1 MLYSC
6 MYAVYIAHPY
16 YIHIH
21 ISVMLHVCIHVVDK
35 HILKDACFLH
45 VCTLHNAC
53 KYRCCIYLYKMHLTT
68 GHLSGAWSEN
78 SSEKKT

>member
-45 VCTLHNAC
+45 VCTLHTC
-53 KYRCCIYLYKMHLTT
+53 M
-68 GHLSGAWSEN
+68 
-78 SSEKKT
+78 